1 MGEAGYAI
9 RALVFRVFFCEQKK
23 KKEKEKGR
31 KTRTRTS
38 RRSILIPIRGTG
50 KRINLE
56 FLSGVVN

>member
-9 RALVFRVFFCEQKK
+9 RALVFRVFFCEQK

-56 FLSGVVN
+56 FLSEVVN